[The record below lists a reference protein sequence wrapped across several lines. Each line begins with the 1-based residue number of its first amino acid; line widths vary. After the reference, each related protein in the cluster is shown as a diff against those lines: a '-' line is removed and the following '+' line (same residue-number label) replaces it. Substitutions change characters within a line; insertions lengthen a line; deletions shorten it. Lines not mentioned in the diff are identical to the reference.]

1 MDTPQRRPTP
11 AEAEL
16 EHIFNNL
23 GGGALNGEF
32 VREWPLGNWLIDFYF
47 PAIKLAVEVDGGY
60 HRAPLQWRRDL
71 HKAAELDAEGITLV
85 RLGNAEVFGERQ
97 RLIEKLRA
105 AWRVAQLRTEAG
117 AQSGIRNAGRHE
129 VREPS
134 AIYAVVRRI
143 AAPGFFTGV
152 ALSPA

>member
-1 MDTPQRRPTP
+1 MDTPRRQPTP

-16 EHIFNNL
+16 ERIFNTL

-47 PAIKLAVEVDGGY
+47 PTVKLAIEVDGGY
-60 HRAPLQWRRDL
+60 HRAPLRWRRDL

-105 AWRVAQLRTEAG
+105 AWRVAQLRIEAG
-117 AQSGIRNAGRHE
+117 AQSGIRNASRHE

-143 AAPGFFTGV
+143 AAPGFFTGA

>member
-1 MDTPQRRPTP
+1 MRLSTHIPDKHHGQHRFSHSPRAQTP
-11 AEAEL
+11 
-16 EHIFNNL
+16 F
-23 GGGALNGEF
+23 
-32 VREWPLGNWLIDFYF
+32 
-47 PAIKLAVEVDGGY
+47 
-60 HRAPLQWRRDL
+60 
-71 HKAAELDAEGITLV
+71 
-85 RLGNAEVFGERQ
+85 GNAEVFGERQ

>member
-1 MDTPQRRPTP
+1 MDTPRRQPTQ

-16 EHIFNNL
+16 ECIFNTL

-47 PAIKLAVEVDGGY
+47 PAVKLAIEVDGGY

-97 RLIEKLRA
+97 RLIGKLRA
-105 AWRVAQLRTEAG
+105 AWRVAQQRTEAA
-117 AQSGIRNAGRHE
+117 AQPGIRNAGRHE

-134 AIYAVVRRI
+134 AIYAVVRRF
-143 AAPGFFTGV
+143 ATPGFFGGV

>member
-16 EHIFNNL
+16 ERIFNNL
-23 GGGALNGEF
+23 GGGALNGKF

-105 AWRVAQLRTEAG
+105 AWRVAQLRTAAG
-117 AQSGIRNAGRHE
+117 AQPGIRNAGRHE